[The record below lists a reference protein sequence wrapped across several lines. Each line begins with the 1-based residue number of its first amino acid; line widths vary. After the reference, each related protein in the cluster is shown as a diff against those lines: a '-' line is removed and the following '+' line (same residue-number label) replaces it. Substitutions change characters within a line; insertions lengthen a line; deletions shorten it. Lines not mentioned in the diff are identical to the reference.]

1 MNMRNLTVDKF
12 LEELSSKAPVPGGG
26 GASAMVGAAGCS
38 LGSMVGNL
46 TLGKK
51 KYADVEE
58 DIKVLIDKSEKL
70 KEELLVLINEDAKAF
85 EPLSKA
91 YGLPK
96 ETPEEIAYKEKI
108 MEEALYAASIVPLDI
123 MRKIYEMIVLHE
135 EYKNKGSRLAISDVA
150 VGVIF
155 CKSALL
161 GASMNVF
168 INTKSMKNRET
179 AEKLN
184 SEADKL
190 IADGSKLADEIFN
203 EIAASFRINQ

>member
-1 MNMRNLTVDKF
+1 MYNLTVNKF

-26 GASAMVGAAGCS
+26 GASAMVGAAGCA
-38 LGSMVGNL
+38 LGSMVANL

-51 KYADVEE
+51 KYADVED
-58 DIKVLIDKSEKL
+58 DIKVLIVKSEQL
-70 KEELLVLINEDAKAF
+70 KEELLELINKDTEAF

-96 ETPEEIAYKEKI
+96 ETPEELAYKNEVMEK
-108 MEEALYAASIVPLDI
+108 ALYEASIVPLEI
-123 MRKIYEMIVLHE
+123 MRKIYEMILLHD
-135 EYKNKGSRLAISDVA
+135 EYSKKGSRLAISDVA
-150 VGVIF
+150 VGVTF

-184 SEADKL
+184 AEADKL
-190 IADGSKLADEIFN
+190 IADGSKLADNIFN
-203 EIAASFRINQ
+203 EIAASFRQ

>member
-1 MNMRNLTVDKF
+1 MYNLTVNQF
-12 LEELSSKAPVPGGG
+12 LEDLSSKAPVPGGG
-26 GASAMVGAAGCS
+26 GASAMVGAAGCA
-38 LGSMVGNL
+38 LGSMVANL

-58 DIKVLIDKSEKL
+58 DIKALIEKSEKL

-96 ETPEEIAYKEKI
+96 ETPEEIAYKNEV
-108 MEEALYAASIVPLDI
+108 MEEALYTASIVPLDI
-123 MRKIYEMIVLHE
+123 MRKIYEMLLIHE

-150 VGVIF
+150 VGVTF

-168 INTKSMKNRET
+168 INTKSMKNREA

-184 SEADKL
+184 AEADKL
-190 IADGSKLADEIFN
+190 IAAGSKLADDIFN
-203 EIAASFRINQ
+203 EIAASFRVN